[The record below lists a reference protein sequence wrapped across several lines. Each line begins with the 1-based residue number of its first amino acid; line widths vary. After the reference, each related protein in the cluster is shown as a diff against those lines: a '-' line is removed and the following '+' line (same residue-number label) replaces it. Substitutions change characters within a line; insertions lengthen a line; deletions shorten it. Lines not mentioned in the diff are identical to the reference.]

1 MHFLLNGEPMPLHNT
16 ETLTAAPTSP
26 IEADALNDQALTYE
40 FPKNNQDPQAVYQT
54 IHDQLVLD
62 GNSQQ
67 NLATFCT
74 TWIEAEVKLLMDE
87 SADKN
92 MIDKD
97 EYPQTAAIEERCV
110 HMLADL
116 WNSPEAAS
124 TIGCSTTGSSEA
136 AMLGGLALKWRWR
149 KKRRA
154 EGKGTETPNLI
165 MGPVQVCWHK
175 FCRYFDV
182 EIREVPMEG
191 DQLLLTPEE
200 VLKRCDENT
209 IGVVVT
215 LGVTFTLQFEPVH
228 AISVAL
234 DQLLAETGLDIP
246 IHVDGASGAFLAPFL
261 QPELLWDFRLPRVKS
276 INASGHKFGLAP
288 LGVGWALWREKHD
301 LPEQLIFDVNYLGGN
316 MPTFALNFSRPGGEI
331 ICQYYNFLRLGR
343 EGYRAIQT
351 ECSALGRYLADKI
364 AAFGPFKI
372 IYDGEGGI
380 PGLCWELKDA
390 ASANFTLYE
399 FADRLR
405 GRGWLVP
412 AYSMPPNREDL
423 VIQRILVRHGF
434 TREMAETLLRE
445 MQRILDDF
453 VQRPDRETSLAV
465 AGASAHDHSGR

>member
-1 MHFLLNGEPMPLHNT
+1 MPLHNT
-16 ETLTAAPTSP
+16 RELKSAPASP
-26 IEADALNDQALTYE
+26 IESEALNSTTGSCK
-40 FPKNNQDPQAVYQT
+40 FPAAKLDPQAVYQT
-54 IHDQLVLD
+54 IHDQLILD

-74 TWIEAEVKLLMDE
+74 TWIEPEVQRLMDE

-116 WNSPEAAS
+116 WNSPEAAT

-136 AMLGGLALKWRWR
+136 AMLGGLALKWNWR
-149 KKRRA
+149 KRRRA
-154 EGKGTETPNLI
+154 QGKSTERPNLI

-191 DQLLLTPEE
+191 DRLLLTPEE

-209 IGVVVT
+209 IGVIVT

-228 AISVAL
+228 AISLAL
-234 DQLLAETGLDIP
+234 DKLEADTGLDIP

-301 LPEQLIFDVNYLGGN
+301 LPEELIFDVNYLGGN

-331 ICQYYNFLRLGR
+331 ICQYYNFLRLGK
-343 EGYRAIQT
+343 EGYRAIQN
-351 ECSALGRYLADKI
+351 ECAELGRYLARQI
-364 AAFGPFKI
+364 GALGPFRI
-372 IYDGEGGI
+372 VYDGQGGI
-380 PGLCWELKDA
+380 PGLCWELKDP
-390 ASANFTLYE
+390 ASSSFTLYDL
-399 FADRLR
+399 ADLLR
-405 GRGWLVP
+405 QRGWLVP

-423 VIQRILVRHGF
+423 VIQRILIRHGF
-434 TREMAETLLRE
+434 TRAMADELLVEMHHALDHLRH
-445 MQRILDDF
+445 Q
-453 VQRPDRETSLAV
+453 P
-465 AGASAHDHSGR
+465 ASARRRTGEPLKSHDHSGRQATQR

>member
-1 MHFLLNGEPMPLHNT
+1 MALHDT
-16 ETLTAAPTSP
+16 RKLKARPTSA
-26 IEADALNDQALTYE
+26 IESDALHSNGQTYV
-40 FPKNNQDPQAVYQT
+40 FPKVSRDSQAVYRT

-62 GNSQQ
+62 GNSQH

-74 TWIEAEVKLLMDE
+74 TWIEPEVERIMDE

-124 TIGCSTTGSSEA
+124 TMGCSTTGSSEA
-136 AMLGGLALKWRWR
+136 AMLGGLALKWNWR
-149 KKRRA
+149 KRQRA
-154 EGKGTETPNLI
+154 AGKSTDSPNLV

-191 DQLLLTPEE
+191 DRLLLTPEE

-215 LGVTFTLQFEPVH
+215 LGVTFTLQFEPVRE
-228 AISVAL
+228 ISIAL
-234 DQLLAETGLDIP
+234 DKLQAETGLDIP

-261 QPELLWDFRLPRVKS
+261 QPDLIWDFRLPRVRS

-288 LGVGWALWREKHD
+288 LGVGWALWREKLD
-301 LPEQLIFDVNYLGGN
+301 LPEELVFDVNYLGGN

-331 ICQYYNFLRLGR
+331 ICQYYNFLRLGKQ
-343 EGYRAIQT
+343 GYREIQS
-351 ECSALGRYLADKI
+351 ECSAIGKELAAKI
-364 AAFGPFKI
+364 AALGPFEI
-372 IYDGEGGI
+372 IYDGAGGI
-380 PGLCWELKDA
+380 PGLCWKLKDR
-390 ASANFTLYE
+390 ASAFTLYE
-399 FADRLR
+399 VADRLR
-405 GRGWLVP
+405 ERGWLVP

-423 VIQRILVRHGF
+423 VIQRILIRHGF
-434 TREMAETLLRE
+434 TRKMSEELLLE
-445 MQRILDDF
+445 LQRTIEHL
-453 VQRPDRETSLAV
+453 QNPSHRAV
-465 AGASAHDHSGR
+465 PSNPGLRSHNHSGR